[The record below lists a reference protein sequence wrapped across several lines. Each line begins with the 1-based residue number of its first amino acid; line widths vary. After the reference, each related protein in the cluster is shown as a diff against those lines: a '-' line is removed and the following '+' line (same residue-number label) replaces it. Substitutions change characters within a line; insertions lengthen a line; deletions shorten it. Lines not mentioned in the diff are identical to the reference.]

1 MPGPF
6 YVASVVAIL
15 ATVLALTRSNALH
28 GLLYLVV
35 SLLAVA
41 LVFFS
46 VGAPFVAALEII
58 VYAGAIIVLFVF
70 VVMMLGLAPPGAG
83 AGKRRAL
90 SPWVGPSLLC
100 LLLAAELVGLLG
112 RHGPAVHATAGVVG
126 PDQVGAALYGPYFV
140 GVELAS
146 MLLLGAL
153 VGAHH
158 LGRRR
163 RPEEE
168 EHDGHFHAARADS
181 GGDPVRPRALRPD
194 GAAQPDLRA
203 HVP

>member
-1 MPGPF
+1 MNAAF
-6 YVASVVAIL
+6 ALSALVAVA
-15 ATVLALTRSNALH
+15 ATAMVITRRNAVH
-28 GLLYLVV
+28 ALLYLVV

-41 LVFFS
+41 LVFYS
-46 VGAPFVAALEII
+46 LGAPFVAALEVI
-58 VYAGAIIVLFVF
+58 VYAGAIVVLFVF
-70 VVMMLGLAPPGAG
+70 VVMMLGLAPPGMG
-83 AGKRRAL
+83 TGKRPRLA
-90 SPWVGPSLLC
+90 PWLGTSLLC

-112 RHGPAVHATAGVVG
+112 RHASAQPAAGTVG
-126 PDQVGAALYGPYFV
+126 ADQVGIALYGPYVV

-168 EHDGHFHAARADS
+168 EHDGHFHAARPDS